1 MQTPQIIA
9 KAKSAKTA
17 PPKKNIE
24 NNASKVV
31 TDVIVVLDK
40 VSLIDILNT
49 SDNSNWLYLRKFP
62 CSVVYYYGVVT
73 EYPAIVSMAAT
84 VAKLNSYCNN
94 ANKPTVLTMS
104 CDRAAIAPKL
114 NAIEANRYKLI

>member
-9 KAKSAKTA
+9 RAKSAKTA

-24 NNASKVV
+24 NNASRVV

-40 VSLIDILNT
+40 VSLIDMLNT
-49 SDNSNWLYLRKFP
+49 SDNSNCLYLRKF
-62 CSVVYYYGVVT
+62 SRTLSYTTTVSFI

-84 VAKLNSYCNN
+84 VAKLNSYCNK
-94 ANKPTVLTMS
+94 ANKPTVLTIS

-114 NAIEANRYKLI
+114 NCHSKRNQI

>member
-40 VSLIDILNT
+40 VS
-49 SDNSNWLYLRKFP
+49 
-62 CSVVYYYGVVT
+62 
-73 EYPAIVSMAAT
+73 
-84 VAKLNSYCNN
+84 
-94 ANKPTVLTMS
+94 
-104 CDRAAIAPKL
+104 
-114 NAIEANRYKLI
+114 